1 MPKKY
6 VVRLKVEERVLL
18 LDLTQQGQAPAKAV
32 THARILLKADC
43 ADGQHGWTDEAIRD
57 ALDVSLATIE
67 RVRRRYVTQGL
78 QAAIARQA
86 RARER
91 SRRLDGTQEAHLIAL
106 ACSEPPAGHTR
117 WTLRLLADRL
127 VRLEYVEQVSHET
140 VRQTLK
146 KTNSNPG

>member
-6 VVRLKVEERVLL
+6 VVRLKTEERALL
-18 LDLTQQGQAPAKAV
+18 VDLTQQGQAPAKAL

-43 ADGQHGWTDEAIRD
+43 ADGQEGWTDEAIRE
-57 ALDVSLATIE
+57 ALDVSVATVE
-67 RVRRRYVTQGL
+67 RVRHRYVTRGL

-86 RARER
+86 RSRER
-91 SRRLDGTQEAHLIAL
+91 SRRLDGKQEAHLMAL
-106 ACSEPPAGHTR
+106 ACSEPPAGHAR

-127 VRLEYVEQVSHET
+127 VRLEYVEEVSHET

-146 KTNSNPG
+146 KTNSSPG